1 MSQLIQIKQRIKSI
15 AVIKKITHAMRLIS
29 MSSHSRIKKQLESLQ
44 NYKKHIVPLLCAL
57 NEQKDSTNYSV
68 KPQKKVIIFIG
79 SEKGLCGNFNNA
91 LFQYI
96 EHHVTPEDLAT
107 STLITIGK
115 KVTDFIKKK
124 DLKPFKQYTKFNQSS
139 IESFAEQV
147 YQDITEL
154 HKTHDVI
161 QCVFNFPKTFFIQEP
176 FIENVL
182 PLPTYECPVDQ
193 EADLDEYIWPQN
205 KKDVQTMLFA
215 HLTKLHIFSILSQSI
230 VAEQAARFISMDSST
245 QNADKLLKTMQLT
258 YNKLRQAK
266 ITKELTELSSSF

>member
-15 AVIKKITHAMRLIS
+15 AIIKKITHAMRLIS

-44 NYKKHIVPLLCAL
+44 NYKKHIIPLLCAL
-57 NEQKDSTNYSV
+57 NEEKESAESEL
-68 KPQKKVIIFIG
+68 KPHKKVIIFIG
-79 SEKGLCGNFNNA
+79 SEKGLCGNFNNI

-96 EHHVTPEDLAT
+96 EHHITPEELAT

-115 KVTDFIKKK
+115 KITDFIKKK
-124 DLKPFKQYTKFNQSS
+124 DLKPFKQYTKFNQST
-139 IESFAEQV
+139 IESLAEQL
-147 YQDITEL
+147 YLDITQL
-154 HKTHDVI
+154 HETHDSI

-176 FIENVL
+176 RLENLL
-182 PLPTYECPVDQ
+182 PLPTYECPTEQ
-193 EADLDEYIWPQN
+193 AADLDEYIWPQN

-215 HLTKLHIFSILSQSI
+215 HLTKLHIFSVLSQSI